1 MSISPFE
8 VKQDWNIRPWITFAF
23 ALDFPPNPLKL
34 MQAVGMRLKGY
45 ISWISD
51 PHIRSN
57 SAGRP
62 MFHLLIA

>member
-1 MSISPFE
+1 MLISPFE
-8 VKQDWNIRPWITFAF
+8 VKQDWNRRPWITFAF

-34 MQAVGMRLKGY
+34 MQAVVMRLTGC

-51 PHIRSN
+51 PHIRS
-57 SAGRP
+57 SSVGHP